1 MNFLEEFW
9 PVAFFF
15 VIMGISYARNAA
27 KIKREASQTPPEVL
41 SEEFPQID
49 TPENFEEA
57 PQRTQNFFEVFGKQ
71 KSEQKRQNRKSAQ
84 PSRKSTENT
93 PTPAPLNEEKQKERL
108 VSMKNK
114 SEAKRAFIYSEI
126 FNRKY

>member
-27 KIKREASQTPPEVL
+27 KIKREASQTPPEVF

-49 TPENFEEA
+49 TQENFEES
-57 PQRTQNFFEVFGKQ
+57 PQKTHNFFEVFGKQ
-71 KSEQKRQNRKSAQ
+71 KSEQKRQNKKPAQ
-84 PSRKSTENT
+84 PSRKSMENT
-93 PTPAPLNEEKQKERL
+93 PPSAPSHEEKQKEKL
-108 VSMKNK
+108 VRMKNK

>member
-27 KIKREASQTPPEVL
+27 KIKREASQTPPEVF

-71 KSEQKRQNRKSAQ
+71 KSEQKRQNRKPAQ
-84 PSRKSTENT
+84 PSRKSVENT
-93 PTPAPLNEEKQKERL
+93 PTPAPLHEEKQKERL

>member
-9 PVAFFF
+9 PVALFF

-27 KIKREASQTPPEVL
+27 KIKREASQTPPEVF

-71 KSEQKRQNRKSAQ
+71 KSEQKRQNRKPAQ

-93 PTPAPLNEEKQKERL
+93 HTPAPLHEEKQKERL

>member
-57 PQRTQNFFEVFGKQ
+57 PQRTQNFFEVFVKQ
-71 KSEQKRQNRKSAQ
+71 KSEQKRQNRKPAQ

>member
-57 PQRTQNFFEVFGKQ
+57 PQRTQNFFESLGKQ
-71 KSEQKRQNRKSAQ
+71 KSEQKRQNRKPSQ
-84 PSRKSTENT
+84 PSRKSVENT
-93 PTPAPLNEEKQKERL
+93 PPPAPQEEERKERL
-108 VSMKNK
+108 VSIKNK

>member
-71 KSEQKRQNRKSAQ
+71 KSEQKRQNRKPAQ

-108 VSMKNK
+108 VSMKKK

>member
-49 TPENFEEA
+49 TQEYLEES
-57 PQRTQNFFEVFGKQ
+57 PQMQQNFFESLGKQ
-71 KSEQKRQNRKSAQ
+71 KSEQKRHNKKPAQ
-84 PSRKSTENT
+84 PSRRSVENT
-93 PTPAPLNEEKQKERL
+93 PPPAPQEEERKERL
-108 VSMKNK
+108 ISMKNK

>member
-9 PVAFFF
+9 PVALFF

-71 KSEQKRQNRKSAQ
+71 KSEQKRQNRKPSQ

-93 PTPAPLNEEKQKERL
+93 PTPAPLHEEKQKERL

>member
-27 KIKREASQTPPEVL
+27 KIKREASQTPPEVF

-49 TPENFEEA
+49 TPENFEEV

-71 KSEQKRQNRKSAQ
+71 KSEQKRQNRKPAQ

-114 SEAKRAFIYSEI
+114 SEAKKAFIYSEI